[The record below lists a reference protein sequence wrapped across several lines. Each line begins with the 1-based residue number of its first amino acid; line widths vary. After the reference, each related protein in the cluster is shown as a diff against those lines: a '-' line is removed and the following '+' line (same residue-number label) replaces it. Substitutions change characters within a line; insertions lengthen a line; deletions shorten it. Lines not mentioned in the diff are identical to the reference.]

1 MSLMDRAGGV
11 DLHADESE
19 ELLDHFRTRLLEEIN
34 IDEVAEL
41 DMPVKRARL
50 ERVLSRL
57 LSFEGPVMSTRNRA
71 RLIQRIVDDAVGLGV
86 LEPLIADETVTEIM
100 VNGEHDLFVER
111 SGRIERIPS
120 AFR

>member
-1 MSLMDRAGGV
+1 MSLMDRVGGV
-11 DLHADESE
+11 EFHGDETE
-19 ELLDHFRTRLLEEIN
+19 ELLDHFRARLLEEIN
-34 IDEVAEL
+34 IDEVADL

-86 LEPLIADETVTEIM
+86 LETVQI
-100 VNGEHDLFVER
+100 GRASCRER
-111 SGRIERIPS
+111 V
-120 AFR
+120 